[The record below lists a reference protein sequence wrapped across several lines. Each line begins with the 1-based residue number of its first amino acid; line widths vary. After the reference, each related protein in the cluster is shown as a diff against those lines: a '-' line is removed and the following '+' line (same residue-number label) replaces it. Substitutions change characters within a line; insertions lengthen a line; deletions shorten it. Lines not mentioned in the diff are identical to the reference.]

1 MAKSSRK
8 IQDTSS
14 GAGIFPSASVLSPL
28 RHSVFRALWIAS
40 VVSNVG
46 SWMQD
51 VGESWLMTSLT
62 LSPLLVA
69 LVETAGSLPVVLA
82 ALPAGALADIVDR
95 RRLLIVMQVWM
106 VIVATA
112 MGLLALGGR
121 MTTSRLLSLTFLLGI
136 GSAVSNP
143 VWQAITPELVPSED
157 LPAALSLGG
166 VAVNIARAIGPAIG
180 GLIIAASGPWV
191 VFIINAVSFLAVFV
205 VVYRWQPA
213 PRTSRLPP
221 EEIISAMR
229 AGTRYLRHSPELQA
243 VLVRCAAFIICASAL
258 WALLP
263 QQARRG
269 LGLSSFGYGAL
280 LGCLGIGAIAG
291 AWLLP
296 TLRKRFSPNQLVATG
311 SIIFALSAIALAY
324 VHSFL
329 LLAISLVVAGT
340 AWISV
345 LASLNVAAQI
355 ATPAWVRARVLAV
368 YLLVFTGGLA
378 GGSALWGFVAGR
390 FGISNALVISAAG
403 LVIGLL
409 FTWRYH
415 LVASKNLSLAPSRH
429 WPEPVMRIESKAD
442 DGPAITSIEYRI
454 DPKTAEEFL
463 EALRDLKRIRLRDGA
478 IRWNVLRDSADP
490 ERYLEVFVTE
500 SWGEHLRQHER
511 ITAED
516 RKVEQRVQA
525 FHVGSQPPK
534 TTHLIAEELPK

>member
-1 MAKSSRK
+1 LEQIAVAKPSRK
-8 IQDTSS
+8 IKNTSAEAS
-14 GAGIFPSASVLSPL
+14 PSQSASVWSPL

-40 VVSNVG
+40 IVSNIG

-62 LSPLLVA
+62 LSPVLVA
-69 LVETAGSLPVVLA
+69 LVETAGSLPVVLT

-112 MGLLALGGR
+112 MGVMALTGH
-121 MTTSRLLSLTFLLGI
+121 MTTGRLLSLTFLLGI

-180 GLIIAASGPWV
+180 GLIIAASGQWV
-191 VFIINAVSFLAVFV
+191 VFFINAVSFLAVFL

-213 PRTSRLPP
+213 PRTSKLPP

-229 AGTRYLRHSPELQA
+229 AGTRYLRHSPELQT
-243 VLVRCAAFIICASAL
+243 VLLRCAGFIVCASAL

-296 TLRKRFSPNQLVATG
+296 TLRKRFAINQLVAGG
-311 SIIFALSAIALAY
+311 SIVFALS
-324 VHSFL
+324 
-329 LLAISLVVAGT
+329 
-340 AWISV
+340 
-345 LASLNVAAQI
+345 
-355 ATPAWVRARVLAV
+355 
-368 YLLVFTGGLA
+368 
-378 GGSALWGFVAGR
+378 SAL
-390 FGISNALVISAAG
+390 LTSAVG

-409 FTWRYH
+409 FTWRYR
-415 LVASKNLSLAPSRH
+415 LVAKKNLSLAPSMH
-429 WPEPVMRIESKAD
+429 WPEPVMRIESEAG

-463 EALRDLKRIRLRDGA
+463 DALKDLRRIRLRDGA

-490 ERYLEVFVTE
+490 ERYLEIFVTE

-525 FHVGSQPPK
+525 FHVGTQPPK